1 MFDNRTKPH
10 EVVLLGVVG
19 FLVDM
24 FLFVL
29 VVVVILIIVVPR
41 VVWVVASGCRSL
53 NGWCRWCRCR

>member
-1 MFDNRTKPH
+1 MLDDRLKPH

-19 FLVDM
+19 LLVDL

-29 VVVVILIIVVPR
+29 VIVVILIIVVPK

-53 NGWCRWCRCR
+53 NGWWRRCRG